1 MKVLI
6 VSDTHGKDRNLMSV
20 IEKEK
25 DIGLMIHLGDLCGL
39 EDYLEEVT
47 QIPCYMVRGNN
58 DYRSM
63 LPGESV
69 IMLGTHRTLIT
80 HGHHLGVSYGTRD
93 LKHYA
98 LGLDCDIVMY
108 GHTHYPVIEDD
119 GRIVIVNPGSLTYP
133 RQPDHRPSYAVA
145 EVGDDG
151 NVSFELK
158 YLHD

>member
-1 MKVLI
+1 MKVLV

-39 EDYLEEVT
+39 EDYVEEVT
-47 QIPCYMVRGNN
+47 GIPCYMVRGNN

-63 LPGESV
+63 LPGESI

-80 HGHHLGVSYGTRD
+80 HGHHLGVSYGTSD

-98 LGLDCDIVMY
+98 RGLDCDIAMY
-108 GHTHYPVIEDD
+108 GHTHYPDIEDD
-119 GRIVIVNPGSLTYP
+119 GCITLVNPGSLTYP
-133 RQPDHRPSYAVA
+133 RQPGFEPSYVIADVD
-145 EVGDDG
+145 EKGD
-151 NVSFELK
+151 VSFELK
-158 YLHD
+158 YIR